1 MAKKKVLALHGYS
14 QNATIFS
21 KRIGAIRKEC
31 KNIDFVFV
39 DAPHILLPSE
49 LSGASSR
56 FDSEL
61 QLEAVS
67 EEAADPNTAPRG
79 WWRSNETRT
88 KAEGLKASI
97 LVIRGLLMTQRFD
110 GVFGFSQG
118 GAFAAVIAALLERPH
133 LYPEFLVDGK
143 SPHAPLQFCISVSG
157 FRLND
162 PFSLELLMP
171 SYSTPTLH
179 ILGKTDTLVVEE
191 RSRQLIE
198 VSENSRVEEHNGGH
212 FVPSQSS
219 WRKLFANYMS
229 DPSHRSPSTSI
240 VSVVNSEPDAGLRL
254 PQT

>member
-49 LSGASSR
+49 LSGSSSR
-56 FDSEL
+56 SDSE
-61 QLEAVS
+61 QAVS
-67 EEAADPNTAPRG
+67 EEAPDPNAAPRG
-79 WWRSNETRT
+79 WWRYNEG
-88 KAEGLKASI
+88 KAEGLKTSI

-143 SPHAPLQFCISVSG
+143 SPHAPLEFCISVSG

-162 PFSLELLMP
+162 SFSLELLVP
-171 SYSTPTLH
+171 KYSTPTLH
-179 ILGKTDTLVVEE
+179 ILGKTDTVVVEE

-212 FVPSQSS
+212 FVPSQST

-229 DPSHRSPSTSI
+229 DPSHPFPSAK
-240 VSVVNSEPDAGLRL
+240 VVNPQPDAESHHVAM
-254 PQT
+254 QKS